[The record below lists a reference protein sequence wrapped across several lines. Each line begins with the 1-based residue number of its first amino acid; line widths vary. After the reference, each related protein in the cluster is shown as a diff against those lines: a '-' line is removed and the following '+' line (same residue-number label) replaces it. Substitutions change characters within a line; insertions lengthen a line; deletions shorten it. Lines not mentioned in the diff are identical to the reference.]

1 MRGIGAILGGM
12 SENGNGTKASL
23 WTEVPRQVKQK
34 YCHECTKRTFYW
46 LWEKEGAIC
55 SDCVNLRNMTKPPAK
70 REPAGVSGTAKKSRS
85 TIAPAKKIAILAKRA
100 TGGSKASISKDV
112 GVAIGTVTKV
122 LNENDFD
129 RAIEEGRFQSVRLIP
144 VALQGLEKSMSKGDG
159 QVCNRFLENVGVL
172 AEKSGKRVQDQS
184 LVLAIQN
191 LMGNVTLAAPQIT
204 PAPAINAEV
213 VSVSSSPDSPQP

>member
-1 MRGIGAILGGM
+1 M
-12 SENGNGTKASL
+12 SENGNGAGTNV
-23 WTEVPRQVKQK
+23 WTEVPRQPKQR
-34 YCHECTKRTFYW
+34 YCHECKKRTFYW
-46 LWEKEGAIC
+46 LFEREGAVC
-55 SDCVNLRNMTKPPAK
+55 SDCVNLRNMQAPPAK
-70 REPAGVSGTAKKSRS
+70 AEPAGGIGPAKKSRS

-144 VALQGLEKSMSKGDG
+144 IALNGLEKSMNKGDG

-172 AEKSGKRVQDQS
+172 AGKPNGKSGFDPTLSV
-184 LVLAIQN
+184 AIGQLIYN
-191 LMGNVTLAAPQIT
+191 GNPPQAKPAA
-204 PAPAINAEV
+204 AIDAEV
-213 VSVSSSPDSPQP
+213 VSSSPSPSSSQS